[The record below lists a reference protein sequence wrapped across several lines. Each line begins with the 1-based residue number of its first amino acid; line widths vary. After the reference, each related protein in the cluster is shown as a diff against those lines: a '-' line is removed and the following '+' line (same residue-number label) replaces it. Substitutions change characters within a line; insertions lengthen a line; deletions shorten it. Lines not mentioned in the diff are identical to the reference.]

1 MKIRAKMLL
10 VMLPLVVATTS
21 ITGIVAATSATAG
34 LTRMGFR
41 LLSFKAE
48 ELAGYMRSQWQLLLD
63 NGFAGSPPFVDAA
76 KTNVVSFASSLLRS
90 DSELVVAADPSGNL
104 VLQTA
109 DLRLGEDEQLQLAA
123 ARPKDS
129 WLEIPIGGAR
139 YVGFTFRFVPFDWQ
153 VFVLEERGSFLRE
166 VRQITTRVTLVLA
179 VAIAVGTGLALA
191 FSLYLTRPL
200 SRVVSAIE
208 RIRID
213 SPAADPITVEYP
225 DEIGQL
231 AHRFNLM
238 TNDLGAAYTRLRDF
252 AFREALARVQ
262 ITASQRE
269 TLAVLAR
276 AGERRD
282 PETAAHISRVGLYA
296 RLLASGVGLSD
307 EQANLVYF
315 ASPLH
320 DIGKLGV
327 PEAVLLKPGDLE
339 PDERELMK
347 RHPTIGYEV
356 LKDARNP
363 YLRAGAVIA
372 LTHHER
378 YDGSGYPQGLSRD
391 EIPLYGRIVG
401 LADVFD
407 ALTTKRPY
415 KEPWDLET
423 TMTYLKG
430 QRDRLFESRLIAA
443 LESSF
448 EEAVRIRSEHP
459 G

>member
-1 MKIRAKMLL
+1 MLM
-10 VMLPLVVATTS
+10 VFLPLVVATTT
-21 ITGIVAATSATAG
+21 ITGILAATSARAG
-34 LTRMGFR
+34 MTRMGFR

-63 NGFAGSPPFVDAA
+63 NGFAESPPFVEAA

-90 DSELVVAADPSGNL
+90 KSELILAADPSGKL
-104 VLQTA
+104 ALQTT
-109 DLRLGEDEQLQLAA
+109 DLRLGEAGLAA
-123 ARPKDS
+123 LSAERSRDG
-129 WLEIPIGGAR
+129 WLELPVGGVR

-153 VFVLEERGSFLRE
+153 VFVLEERGSFYRE
-166 VRQITTRVTLVLA
+166 VNQITWRVAVVLAAAVAAGTGLVLA
-179 VAIAVGTGLALA
+179 LST
-191 FSLYLTRPL
+191 YLMRPL
-200 SRVVSAIE
+200 SRVVSAID

-213 SPAADPITVEYP
+213 SPAAGRIVVEYP

-238 TNDLGAAYTRLRDF
+238 TDDLGVAYKSLRDF
-252 AFREALARVQ
+252 ALREALARAR

-269 TLAVLAR
+269 TLAVLSR

-282 PETAAHISRVGLYA
+282 PETAAHINRVGLYA
-296 RLLASGVGLSD
+296 RLLAKGVGLND

-320 DIGKLGV
+320 DIGKLGI
-327 PEAVLLKPGDLE
+327 PESVLLKPGQLTQE
-339 PDERELMK
+339 ERDVLK

-363 YLRAGAVIA
+363 YLRAGAIIA

-378 YDGSGYPQGLSRD
+378 HDGSGYPQGLARD

-407 ALTTKRPY
+407 ALTTRRPY
-415 KEPWDLET
+415 KEPWDLDT
-423 TMTYLKG
+423 TMAYLRE
-430 QRDRLFESRLIAA
+430 QRDRLFETNLVAA
-443 LESSF
+443 LEGSLD
-448 EEAVRIRSEHP
+448 EAARIRGDHP
-459 G
+459 E